1 MSLLSIGLKAEAE
14 AARRALYAAGKEK
27 GEIWL
32 AVHRAADC
40 AADLDRAERLLDSE
54 RASAEAARAAL
65 DRALQLFEIEAEQ
78 QRRRDEAAEEAAIRA
93 ASGSAGARG
102 YMPNTEGCAEF
113 AADLAPAKRRKKGES
128 K

>member
-14 AARRALYAAGKEK
+14 AARRALNAAGI
-27 GEIWL
+27 GRSEIWL

-54 RASAEAARAAL
+54 RSSAEAARAAL

-78 QRRRDEAAEEAAIRA
+78 QRRRDEAADI
-93 ASGSAGARG
+93 
-102 YMPNTEGCAEF
+102 
-113 AADLAPAKRRKKGES
+113 APAKRRNKGES